1 MYIFAAL
8 SIMAYLICTFS
19 LLPQLLQVQ
28 NHEGAAVSNQK
39 PKRSRFI
46 ISSAVAVVLHAVFI
60 QQLFANGSEPYNFT
74 LLNILNLMTLLIVL
88 LVTMALSHL
97 NTLWFLLPIV
107 YSFAILGIAA
117 GALIPV
123 EVVAYFHD
131 NTALLIHISLALI
144 SYALCFIA
152 MLYVFQLVWLEKK
165 LKSKKI
171 VFSPMI
177 PSLMSV
183 ERQFFKILCAGELFL
198 GLALI
203 SGAVSLHNFFAPEQ
217 IQKAIFSFLAWLV
230 FGLLLIAHRKLHWRG
245 KRVLIYTISGM
256 ILLTIAYFGSRTL
269 PVL

>member
-1 MYIFAAL
+1 MYLFAVL
-8 SIMAYLICTFS
+8 SIIAYLVCTVS
-19 LLPQLLQVQ
+19 LLPHLLQSGAG
-28 NHEGAAVSNQK
+28 EGVPAGKK
-39 PKRSRFI
+39 PNRSRFI
-46 ISSAVAVVLHAVFI
+46 LSSGLALLLHAVFI

-74 LLNILNLMTLLIVL
+74 LLNVLNLMTLLVVL

-97 NTLWFLLPIV
+97 NTLWFLLPVI
-107 YSFAILGIAA
+107 YSFAILGILAA
-117 GALIPV
+117 ALLPGHI
-123 EVVAYFHD
+123 VAYFHD
-131 NTALLIHISLALI
+131 NTALLVHISLSLI
-144 SYALCFIA
+144 AYALCFIA
-152 MLYVFQLVWLEKK
+152 LLYVLQLGWLEKK

-177 PSLMSV
+177 PSLMTV

-198 GLALI
+198 GLALV
-203 SGAVSLHNFFAPEQ
+203 SGAVSLHNFFAEEQ

-230 FGLLLIAHRKLHWRG
+230 FGLLLIGHRKLHWRG

>member
-8 SIMAYLICTFS
+8 SIMAYLICTVS
-19 LLPQLLQVQ
+19 LLPLLLQVQ
-28 NHEGAAVSNQK
+28 NSDAIASNKK
-39 PKRSRFI
+39 PNRNRFI
-46 ISSAVAVVLHAVFI
+46 FSSAVAWVLHAVFI

-74 LLNILNLMTLLIVL
+74 LLNILNLMTLLVVL

-107 YSFAILGIAA
+107 YAFAILGIVAA
-117 GALIPV
+117 TFIPGHII
-123 EVVAYFHD
+123 AYFHD
-131 NTALLIHISLALI
+131 NTALLLHISLALI
-144 SYALCFIA
+144 AYALCFIA
-152 MLYVFQLVWLEKK
+152 LLYVLQLGWLDKK

-183 ERQFFKILCAGELFL
+183 ERQFFKILCAGEVFL
-198 GLALI
+198 TLALI
-203 SGAVSLHNFFAPEQ
+203 SGAVSLHNFFAAEQ

-230 FGLLLIAHRKLHWRG
+230 FGLLLIGHRKLHWRG